1 MSDYLIVLVTAA
13 DADEARRLARG
24 LLEQRLAACVNF
36 VPIESMYWWD
46 GVIQQE
52 QETLMIIKTRAETF
66 DALMDAVKRAHSY
79 ETPEVIGLPVAF
91 GSPEYLRWID
101 NETER

>member
-1 MSDYLIVLVTAA
+1 MNDYLLVLVTASD
-13 DADEARRLARG
+13 DAEARQLARG

-36 VPIESMYWWD
+36 VPIGSMYWWD
-46 GVIQQE
+46 GVIE
-52 QETLMIIKTRAETF
+52 EASETLMIIKTRATSF

-79 ETPEVIGLPVAF
+79 ETPEVIGLPVAL